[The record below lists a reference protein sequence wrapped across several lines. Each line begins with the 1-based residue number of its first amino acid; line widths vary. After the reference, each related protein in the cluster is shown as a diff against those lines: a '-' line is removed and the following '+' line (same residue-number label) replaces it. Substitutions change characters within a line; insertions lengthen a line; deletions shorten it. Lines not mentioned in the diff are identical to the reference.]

1 MESGALRRKI
11 FILWLSLSSVMIKN
25 LKDIKREGVKLFGG
39 KATNLGFLIQNGF
52 NVPEGFCISTKV
64 KKLTKD
70 IKENIMQ
77 KYKELNSPVSVRS
90 SATSEDA
97 RNASFAGQFETF
109 LNVNSENELLN
120 SINKCWK
127 SAKSR
132 RVISYARKNRIK
144 NIKMAV
150 IVQKMINP
158 DFAGVIFTVDPVHNK
173 DILIESVKGL
183 GEKLVSGKV
192 TPSSYLIDRKNYKI
206 NNKSG
211 NFNMNKI
218 LIQELARISLR
229 IEKSYNFPQD
239 IEFATKDDEIFILQ
253 SRAITTINQSEN
265 SIVQEDTE
273 NEINEIIK
281 RDKNTKWF
289 LYVTRP
295 NPVLYRWMVN
305 IAEGQKKIMKEA
317 TGLDFYCYDK
327 KVIFGNLMMSQDDL
341 ERIKK
346 IIIKD
351 NKNKPEI
358 FTNLSKKCLDRCK
371 ELINFCNSIKYADFK
386 KNTNKELWEIFS
398 KYVQKQSMAM
408 TFLALATILDN
419 IMEEKIISYIQRKNL
434 PNEVASKLVFP
445 LVMSTP
451 AKERSSL
458 LKLALMLEKNPNYN
472 YKTEFN
478 GIHEKFCWSSNLYW
492 WGDNKNYDYY
502 NKKLKQLQ
510 KTNII
515 KELIIL
521 KNDIANNKKEFELI
535 IKKYNLDKDFVS
547 YCRVA
552 QYWAFLRT
560 YRIEATYEGNYLIQN
575 LRKEI
580 SKRMSLK
587 EEKDFYQLTLPEIQS
602 FLLNNLNVDY
612 LKINER
618 KRGYIL
624 FFFDENNFLFSLK
637 YIGKFMQ
644 KEKDIMEVREITGNI
659 VYMGKVEGRAKIVKK
674 ASELSKLKKGDIL
687 ITPMTTIDYVP
698 YLDKASAIV
707 TDEGGIA
714 CHAAIVAREFKIPA
728 IVGTKFATKILKDND
743 LIEVDARKG
752 IVRKLK

>member
-1 MESGALRRKI
+1 MAGR
-11 FILWLSLSSVMIKN
+11 ILIVDDAPIIRLM
-25 LKDIKREGVKLFGG
+25 LKDILVANGYEVVGEGNDGNEGV
-39 KATNLGFLIQNGF
+39 
-52 NVPEGFCISTKV
+52 
-64 KKLTKD
+64 
-70 IKENIMQ
+70 Q

-192 TPSSYLIDRKNYKI
+192 TPSSYIIDRKHCKI
-206 NNKSG
+206 NNSSG
-211 NFNMNKI
+211 NLKMNKL
-218 LIQELARISLR
+218 LIEKLAIISLR

-239 IEFATKDDEIFILQ
+239 IEFATKGDKIFILQ
-253 SRAITTINQSEN
+253 SRAITTINQNED
-265 SIVQEDTE
+265 SIVLEDTE
-273 NEINEIIK
+273 
-281 RDKNTKWF
+281 
-289 LYVTRP
+289 
-295 NPVLYRWMVN
+295 
-305 IAEGQKKIMKEA
+305 KIMKEA
-317 TGLDFYCYDK
+317 TGLDFYCYVK

-358 FTNLSKKCLDRCK
+358 FTNLAKKCLDRCK
-371 ELINFCNSIKYADFK
+371 ELINFCNSIKYTGFK
-386 KNTNKELWEIFS
+386 KKTNKELWGLFS
-398 KYVQKQSMAM
+398 KYVQKQMMVM
-408 TFLALATILDN
+408 TFLALAAILDD
-419 IMEEKIISYIQRKNL
+419 IMEEKIILYIQRKNL

-547 YCRVA
+547 YCRIA

-580 SKRMSLK
+580 SERMSLK

-602 FLLNNLNVDY
+602 FLLNNLMFDY

-618 KRGYIL
+618 KQGYIL
-624 FFFDENNFLFSLK
+624 FFFDEKNFLFS
-637 YIGKFMQ
+637 GKDIARFMQ
-644 KEKDIMEVREITGNI
+644 KEKDIMEVKEITGNI
-659 VYMGKVEGRAKIVKK
+659 VYMGKVKGTAKIVKK